1 MRIFRFVRKRI
12 NFRAKGNKFLCGRK
26 IIFVRKKINFCAE
39 ENKFSFGRKI
49 IFVRRKIDF
58 RAEENSLLRAEVI
71 SQKLF
76 VVSQLSVVSVEGAVS
91 LRERAD
97 TFAVSVDP
105 FLVCLSQFGLKL
117 ISESILSVCPYL

>member
-1 MRIFRFVRKRI
+1 M
-12 NFRAKGNKFLCGRK
+12 
-26 IIFVRKKINFCAE
+26 RKKINFREE
-39 ENKFSFGRKI
+39 ENG
-49 IFVRRKIDF
+49 
-58 RAEENSLLRAEVI
+58 LLRAEVI

-97 TFAVSVDP
+97 P
-105 FLVCLSQFGLKL
+105 FLVCLSRFGLKL

>member
-1 MRIFRFVRKRI
+1 MRKKN
-12 NFRAKGNKFLCGRK
+12 NFR
-26 IIFVRKKINFCAE
+26 AE
-39 ENKFSFGRKI
+39 ENKFSCGRKI
-49 IFVRRKIDF
+49 IFVRRKINF

-105 FLVCLSQFGLKL
+105 FLVCLSRFRLKL